1 MNPDLTNP
9 SGPSP
14 FAGAIWLG
22 KFVSSHEKCNALDTS
37 FVAGLEPATYPL
49 AEGCSV
55 QLSYTSRKVPV
66 PPKDRAPDRLS
77 EIVHVL
83 PNNPSSATGETD
95 ASIKPK
101 SPNGGSLERPR

>member
-1 MNPDLTNP
+1 
-9 SGPSP
+9 
-14 FAGAIWLG
+14 
-22 KFVSSHEKCNALDTS
+22 
-37 FVAGLEPATYPL
+37 
-49 AEGCSV
+49 
-55 QLSYTSRKVPV
+55 LSYTSRKVPV